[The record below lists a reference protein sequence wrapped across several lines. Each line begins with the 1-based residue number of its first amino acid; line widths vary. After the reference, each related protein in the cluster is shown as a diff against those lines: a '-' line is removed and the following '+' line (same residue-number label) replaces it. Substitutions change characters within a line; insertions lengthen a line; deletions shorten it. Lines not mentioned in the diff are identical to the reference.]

1 MRTSTQIEFNLTIKD
16 INAKYSKNYNAML
29 LRQTKDL
36 YENKC
41 MDQQYILSIDRIID
55 RSQPNLI
62 RRDLDAKVRIFVVV
76 EATVLRFDKYDVVTN
91 MTVNKIIPKSKIGPT
106 DLLECSN
113 EYSRALIKLDDKL
126 TEFKVGDIIPIKVGA
141 ALLKIQNSQVLI
153 NAYPFVPHKMDK
165 IAYMV
170 PKVTSYDQDQINSNL
185 LPLIESKIQEL
196 STVDTNRSKYF
207 KQLLYSYK
215 TNQSKNAIGVQH
227 DLVQVLRELS
237 KYEGKAI
244 YIDQGINLSDLKVS
258 IVTDVQAASN
268 ELVWATNPNFT
279 SIVAYTYAKHLN
291 LIKELCTT
299 YSDQNVFE
307 QHQYLWDLYEQNKF

>member
-1 MRTSTQIEFNLTIKD
+1 
-16 INAKYSKNYNAML
+16 ML

-41 MDQQYILSIDRIID
+41 MDQQYILSINRIID

-62 RRDLDAKVRIFVVV
+62 RRDLDAKVRVFVVV

-91 MTVNKIIPKSKIGPT
+91 MTVNKIIPKSKIGNT
-106 DLLECSN
+106 NLLECSN
-113 EYSRALIKLDDKL
+113 EYSRALLKMDDKL
-126 TEFKVGDIIPIKVGA
+126 SEIKVGDIIPIKVGDS
-141 ALLKIQNSQVLI
+141 LLKIQNSQVLI
-153 NAYPFVPHKMDK
+153 NAYPFVPHKMNQ
-165 IAYMV
+165 IAYVV
-170 PKVTSYDQDQINSNL
+170 PKLSSYDQDQINNNL
-185 LPLIESKIQEL
+185 VPLIESKIQEL

-207 KQLLYSYK
+207 KQLMYPYK

-244 YIDQGINLSDLKVS
+244 YIDQGINLCDLKIS
-258 IVTDVQAASN
+258 IVTEAQASN
-268 ELVWATNPNFT
+268 NEIVWSINPNFT
-279 SIVAYTYAKHLN
+279 SIVTYTYAKYLN
-291 LIKELCTT
+291 VIKELCIT

-307 QHQYLWDLYEQNKF
+307 QHQYIWDLYEQTKF

>member
-16 INAKYSKNYNAML
+16 INAKYSKNYDAML

-55 RSQPNLI
+55 RSQSNLI

-76 EATVLRFDKYDVVTN
+76 EATVLRFDKYDTVTN
-91 MTVNKIIPKSKIGPT
+91 MIVNKIIPKSKIGPT

-113 EYSRALIKLDDKL
+113 EYSRALIKLDDQL
-126 TEFKVGDIIPIKVGA
+126 TGFKVGDIIPIKVGA

-153 NAYPFVPHKMDK
+153 NAYPFVPHRMDK
-165 IAYMV
+165 IAYMI
-170 PKVTSYDQDQINSNL
+170 PKLTTYDQEQINSNL
-185 LPLIESKIQEL
+185 VPLIQSKLQEVA
-196 STVDTNRSKYF
+196 TVDVIRAKYF
-207 KQLLYSYK
+207 KQLLYPFKVLTKSVVGTQY
-215 TNQSKNAIGVQH
+215 
-227 DLVQVLRELS
+227 DLLPMLSELS

-258 IVTDVQAASN
+258 IVTNAQAAN
-268 ELVWATNPNFT
+268 DELVWAINPNFA
-279 SIVAYTYAKHLN
+279 SIIAYAFAKHLN
-291 LIKELCTT
+291 LISELSIT
-299 YSDQNVFE
+299 YADQNVFD
-307 QHQYLWDLYEQNKF
+307 QHQYLWDLYAQNKF

>member
-41 MDQQYILSIDRIID
+41 MDQQYILSIDRIIK

-62 RRDLDAKVRIFVVV
+62 RRDLDAKVRIFVIV
-76 EATVLRFDKYDVVTN
+76 EATVLRFDKYDTVTN

-126 TEFKVGDIIPIKVGA
+126 TGFKIGDTIPIKVGA

-165 IAYMV
+165 IAYLV
-170 PKVTSYDQDQINSNL
+170 PKLTTYDQEQINSTL
-185 LPLIESKIQEL
+185 GSLIETKVQEL
-196 STVDTNRSKYF
+196 SMVDATRAKYF
-207 KQLLYSYK
+207 KQLLYPFLVA
-215 TNQSKNAIGVQH
+215 SKSTIGIQYN
-227 DLVQVLRELS
+227 LSQVLQELS

-258 IVTDVQAASN
+258 IVTAAQADSN
-268 ELVWATNPNFT
+268 ELVWATNPNFA
-279 SIVAYTYAKHLN
+279 SIIVYTFAKHLN
-291 LIKELCTT
+291 LISSLSLT
-299 YSDQNVFE
+299 YIDQNVFE
-307 QHQYLWDLYEQNKF
+307 QHQYLWDLYAQNRF